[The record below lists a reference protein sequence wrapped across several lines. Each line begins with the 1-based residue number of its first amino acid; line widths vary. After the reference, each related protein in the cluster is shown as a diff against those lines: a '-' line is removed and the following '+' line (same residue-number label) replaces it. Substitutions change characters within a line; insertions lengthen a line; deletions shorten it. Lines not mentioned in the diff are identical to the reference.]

1 MEKFILQD
9 LSQEE
14 IDSLVFE
21 IIDCQA
27 DIIQVNR
34 LLPYYFSGDNDILK
48 ERDRITIKA
57 ILEKIEVKKGFQVFV
72 KLFNIKAINKETL
85 EEVSPSCLEVIDNIQ
100 IQSSLKLPW
109 ENNLQ
114 ILYEDEIEDE
124 FIKDPIN
131 PTNLFIDDA
140 KDYKYFFANDPLHQS
155 VINIMG
161 SATGN
166 ARTNEIFNMYLQLLL
181 AKEMKANSKS
191 YSVDGAN
198 GKTSLDT
205 NGAYELEIQILF
217 KKYYEKIKSKLN
229 PKEFIKP
236 KTELKSLIKELYIL
250 KDNIVDL
257 KRMNIQALMKFNA
270 AEINELVLEIRKFL
284 KDNNLNELIW
294 PKVKEINGL
303 DGGPGLLKKIY
314 EKGKMKDVGEMYLNA
329 IRPIIANENIIQ
341 APIENESKNT
351 ITTTNSDKSPKIPGT

>member
-9 LSQEE
+9 SSQEE

-21 IIDCQA
+21 IKDCQA
-27 DIIQVNR
+27 DIIQVNQW
-34 LLPYYFSGDNDILK
+34 LPYYFSDNNDILK
-48 ERDRITIKA
+48 ERYRLAIKE
-57 ILEKIEVKKGFQVFV
+57 ILEKLEMKKGFQVFAQ
-72 KLFNIKAINKETL
+72 LFSIKAINKETL
-85 EEVSPSCLEVIDNIQ
+85 VQVAPSCLEVIDNIQ
-100 IQSSLKLPW
+100 IKSALRLPW
-109 ENNLQ
+109 EQNSL
-114 ILYEDEIEDE
+114 ILYTDEVEEE
-124 FIKDPIN
+124 FIKDPIS
-131 PTNLFIDDA
+131 PTNLYIDDA
-140 KDYKYFFANDPLHQS
+140 KDYKYLFANDPLHQA

-166 ARTNEIFNMYLQLLL
+166 ARTNEIFNMYFQLLI

-198 GKTSLDT
+198 GIASLDT
-205 NGAYELEIQILF
+205 NGAYEVEVQTLF
-217 KKYYEKIKSKLN
+217 KKYYEKIKSTLN

-236 KTELKSLIKELYIL
+236 KTDLKSLIKELYIL
-250 KDNIVDL
+250 KENIVDL

-294 PKVKEINGL
+294 PKVKEINVL

-314 EKGKMKDVGEMYLNA
+314 AKGKMKDVGEMYLNA
-329 IRPIIANENIIQ
+329 IRPIIARENIIQ
-341 APIENESKNT
+341 APIENKSQN
-351 ITTTNSDKSPKIPGT
+351 TTTNSDMSPKIPGT

>member
-21 IIDCQA
+21 IMDCQA
-27 DIIQVNR
+27 DIVQVNR
-34 LLPYYFSGDNDILK
+34 SLPYYFSDDNDILK
-48 ERDRITIKA
+48 ERYRKTIKA
-57 ILEKIEVKKGFQVFV
+57 ILEKIEVKKGFQVFA

-100 IQSSLKLPW
+100 IQSSLRLPW
-109 ENNLQ
+109 EQNSQ
-114 ILYEDEIEDE
+114 ILYTDEIEDK

-131 PTNLFIDDA
+131 PTNLYIDDA
-140 KDYKYFFANDPLHQS
+140 KDYKYLFAHDPLHQA

-166 ARTNEIFNMYLQLLL
+166 ARTNEIFNMYFHLLL
-181 AKEMKANSKS
+181 AKELKANSKS

-198 GKTSLDT
+198 GTASLDI
-205 NGAYELEIQILF
+205 NGAYELEIQTLF
-217 KKYYEKIKSKLN
+217 KKYYEKIKSTLN

-236 KTELKSLIKELYIL
+236 KTDVKNLVKELYIL
-250 KDNIVDL
+250 KDHIVDL
-257 KRMNIQALMKFNA
+257 KRMNIQALIKFNA

-294 PKVKEINGL
+294 PKVKEINVL

-314 EKGKMKDVGEMYLNA
+314 SKGKMKDVGEMYLNA

-341 APIENESKNT
+341 APIENESQNS
-351 ITTTNSDKSPKIPGT
+351 TTNSDMSQNIPRT